1 MTTTPNPDET
11 AQASSPI
18 TVDPSSTVTPN
29 SDHAPTSRLGMER
42 GYSLSP
48 MYSLIL
54 EYNKEQGSNLSTAA
68 EVSWI
73 LQKPCLKQQDIER
86 IEGESDPHN
95 AVRMVD
101 SELQPI
107 LRVVTELQV
116 FLDRMAQLIEERTTV
131 FRIDPRETM
140 TSALQG
146 CASRFQL
153 EVAHKILL
161 KCLLV
166 AQQTIAKYE
175 TQYRQMEAPLSP
187 LSTVPDLYD
196 EFNNIESVDG
206 RMRFM
211 LDNMPH
217 HQSQILPAAREALK
231 DWLEWDVIYPTLPL
245 PFASSQPPELPQNQH
260 TAKKKVDW
268 EDTAPWE
275 GASSSLE
282 QGRDLEEGP
291 EPSFGFQ
298 TPFKKGTRFFDT
310 SDDGP
315 SSVYFSTPGLMFTQ
329 DVIVGLA
336 TPSRTELSENVREY
350 NTNQGTSVSVVTRRA
365 SSVAHTTTATP
376 ASNPLAKNN
385 SQIMTNVSNGTARN
399 PSDSG
404 GGNDPPRGSGNGPS
418 RGSGDGPPHPGGG
431 GGGPPNRGGG
441 RGGGNAGGNHPSWP
455 PHPNGSPSGGGG
467 GGGGDPGGGG
477 GPPFPNNGL
486 GPPAPYGN
494 IPASIKTELKVEQL
508 PEWDG
513 NHWTAIDYFWQIQQL
528 AYLGGWLPEALG
540 YWLWFRLKEDSAVRR
555 WFVTLPVTHQSY
567 MRSHYLRFL
576 KGIKDGFLGHR

>member
-1 MTTTPNPDET
+1 MATPTRTGKAKATAPEASTSDSAHQAPIGTKTTLAMRDSPPHQPLPKSNMTTTPNPDET

-18 TVDPSSTVTPN
+18 TVDPSSTVTLN
-29 SDHAPTSRLGMER
+29 SGHAPTSRLGMER

-73 LQKPCLKQQDIER
+73 LQKPCLKPQDIER

-146 CASRFQL
+146 CASRSQL

-161 KCLLV
+161 KRLLV

-211 LDNMPH
+211 LDNVPH

-231 DWLEWDVIYPTLPL
+231 DGLEWDVIYPTLPL

-315 SSVYFSTPGLMFTQ
+315 SSAYFSTPGLMFTQ

-350 NTNQGTSVSVVTRRA
+350 NTNQGTSASVATKRA

-418 RGSGDGPPHPGGG
+418 RGSG
-431 GGGPPNRGGG
+431 R
-441 RGGGNAGGNHPSWP
+441 SLL
-455 PHPNGSPSGGGG
+455 SPTDSCR
-467 GGGGDPGGGG
+467 
-477 GPPFPNNGL
+477 
-486 GPPAPYGN
+486 
-494 IPASIKTELKVEQL
+494 IP
-508 PEWDG
+508 
-513 NHWTAIDYFWQIQQL
+513 
-528 AYLGGWLPEALG
+528 
-540 YWLWFRLKEDSAVRR
+540 EDSQDSILADVP
-555 WFVTLPVTHQSY
+555 TNLLSPVGLYS
-567 MRSHYLRFL
+567 
-576 KGIKDGFLGHR
+576 